1 MKSSARQDK
10 GSGGQPLVMGLLRGL
25 SVLRCFDHGRE
36 RLGSSEIARM
46 TGLPQP
52 TVWRLCKTLEHG
64 GYLIADA
71 DGARFRPGLSILTL
85 GYSALDTL
93 ELSELARPLLQEI
106 SARFRGAASL
116 STRENVSML
125 YLQRCEAPQSFLNVN
140 LRVGSEVP
148 IINSGTGWGYLAG
161 LAPDVRKSFLAECKK
176 ADPALYK
183 KSEKHALAA
192 LELFDSEGYVT
203 NIDVFFPGLST
214 VSVPLGT
221 PASQA
226 PYVLN
231 CTSASPVF
239 AQASTRRQAGEALM
253 RAAQQL
259 RPVLERMAS

>member
-1 MKSSARQDK
+1 MAEKLS
-10 GSGGQPLVMGLLRGL
+10 GQPLVTGLLRGL
-25 SVLRCFDHGRE
+25 AVLRCFDHGRE

-64 GYLIADA
+64 GYLIADP

-93 ELSELARPLLQEI
+93 ELSELARPVLQDI
-106 SARFRGAASL
+106 ATRFQGAASL
-116 STRENVSML
+116 STNEHTSML

-148 IINSGTGWGYLAG
+148 IINSGTGWAYLAG
-161 LAPDVRKSFLAECKK
+161 LAPAAQKQMLQDCRK
-176 ADPALYK
+176 ADPALYRK
-183 KSEKHALAA
+183 YEKPALAA
-192 LELFDSEGYVT
+192 IAEYAKEGYVT

-221 PASQA
+221 PTLQA
-226 PYVLN
+226 TYALN
-231 CTSASPVF
+231 CTSASSVF
-239 AQASTRRQAGEALM
+239 ATAASRKQAGEALNK
-253 RAAQQL
+253 AAQLL
-259 RPVLERMAS
+259 RPVMERLAT